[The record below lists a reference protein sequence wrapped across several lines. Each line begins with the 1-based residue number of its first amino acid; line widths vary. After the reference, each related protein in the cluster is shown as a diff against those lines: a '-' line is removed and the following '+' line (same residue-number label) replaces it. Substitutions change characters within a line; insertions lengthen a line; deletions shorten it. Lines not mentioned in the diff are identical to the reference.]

1 MDRKILV
8 KLSFP
13 SYREVSCILY
23 MEKFLIKLKILLLE
37 YKYLLI
43 IAASVELCQVKL

>member
-13 SYREVSCILY
+13 SYREVSCI
-23 MEKFLIKLKILLLE
+23 KFLIKLKILLLE